1 MAEKIINAT
10 DLKGIEDITKIQEYV
25 NAPEH
30 EPEFWRSLCDT
41 ATWEKGYAKLNYRE
55 LDISDLTVSQVE
67 AKEMK
72 EAIAPDPSKVTYK
85 SYEVT
90 TKDYGLRFPYT
101 EKALRTN
108 YDDLKRDIGRT
119 LRYQAIDV
127 TENLIGS
134 QFIKSRYTL
143 TIGTGSNKW
152 ATLFKKA
159 RSILK
164 KNKCRLN
171 GLVAILTTE
180 ALEAVELEME
190 ANGVAMPE
198 GIKDDLIKE
207 GLIKKYTGFEVVERA
222 DDFLYDADGKSQ
234 YVIFIAKENRMGLKP
249 VKTFKN
255 EEWEVIDNPL
265 GSGVVADANGNIVA
279 DYNHQAGAVAANLK
293 NFAAIHQ
300 ADESHLVCKVELA
313 TDSAVD
319 GGTTL
324 TPLVATKSSPA
335 A

>member
-1 MAEKIINAT
+1 MAEKIINTT
-10 DLKGIEDITKIQEYV
+10 DLKGIEDIAKIQEYV

-30 EPEFWRSLCDT
+30 EPAFWRSLCDT
-41 ATWEKGYAKLNYRE
+41 ANWEKGYAKLNYRE
-55 LDISDLTVSQVE
+55 LDISDLNVSEAE

-72 EAIAPDPSKVTYK
+72 EAVAPDPSKVTYK

-119 LRYQAIDV
+119 LRYQAIEV

-134 QFIKSRYTL
+134 QFIKSRYTVTL
-143 TIGTGSNKW
+143 GTGDSKF

-159 RSILK
+159 RAILK
-164 KNKCRLN
+164 KNKCRLD
-171 GLVAILTTE
+171 GLVAIMTPE
-180 ALEAVELEME
+180 ALEALELEME
-190 ANGVAMPE
+190 AKGVVMPDGVKSE
-198 GIKDDLIKE
+198 LIKD

-222 DDFLYDADGKSQ
+222 DDFLYDDTNQ
-234 YVIFIAKENRMGLKP
+234 YIIFIAKENRLGIKP
-249 VKTFKN
+249 VKTFGN
-255 EEWEVIDNPL
+255 EQWEVIDNPL
-265 GSGVVADANGNIVA
+265 GSGVVADASGNVVA

-300 ADESHLVCKVELA
+300 ADESHLVCKAAIA

-324 TPLVATKSSPA
+324 TPLVATKSSPNA
-335 A
+335 